1 MSLEKVEALEERIG
15 KVVELV
21 KELKDEKELLE
32 TEVERLQG
40 ELASKRALE
49 EELGRLRSEK
59 EQVKQRLE
67 GILSGI
73 EGLGA

>member
-1 MSLEKVEALEERIG
+1 MSLEKVEVLESRIG

-32 TEVERLQG
+32 SEVERLQG